1 MSTVFLIA
9 GLGADTRLYNNIDI
23 PSGYEVIPVD
33 WLDPN
38 KTDTLKTYAQK
49 LIYQYNITRGSIV
62 IGTSLGGML
71 AMEIAKLIPLN
82 KTILISSIKTSD
94 EAPGYFRLFR
104 NVPLF
109 KILPG
114 KIFSSMGFMIKPMF
128 GNMTDG
134 DAWLLN
140 DMLRNTSPAFIKWAM
155 GAVVKWDNK
164 IIPPNV
170 YHIHGDKDLVFP
182 YKNVKNTELIKGGT
196 HIMVYNMA
204 KQVNKLLKNIL
215 KK

>member
-33 WLDPN
+33 WIDPD
-38 KTDTLKTYAQK
+38 KTDTLKSYAQK

-71 AMEIAKLIPLN
+71 AIEISKLISLN
-82 KTILISSIKTSD
+82 KAILISSIKTID
-94 EAPGYFRLFR
+94 EAPGYFRLFK

-114 KIFSSMGFMIKPMF
+114 KLFGSLGFMIKPMF
-128 GNMTDG
+128 GKMADG
-134 DAWLLN
+134 DAWLLK

-164 IIPPNV
+164 TIPPNV

-182 YKNVKNTELIKGGT
+182 YKNVKNAELIKGGT

>member
-9 GLGADTRLYNNIDI
+9 GLGADTRLYNNIEI

-33 WLDPN
+33 WIEPN

-49 LIYQYNITRGSIV
+49 LIYQYNITKGSIV

-71 AMEIAKLIPLN
+71 TIEIGKLVPLN
-82 KTILISSIKTSD
+82 KAILISSIKTID
-94 EAPGYFRLFR
+94 EAPGYFKVFKKLP
-104 NVPLF
+104 VF

-114 KIFSSMGFMIKPMF
+114 KIFNSMGFMIKPLF
-128 GNMTDG
+128 GKMTDG

-140 DMLRNTSPAFIKWAM
+140 DILSNTSPAFMKWAM

-164 IIPPNV
+164 TIPPNV

-182 YKNVKNTELIKGGT
+182 YKNIKNTELVKGGT

>member
-23 PSGYEVIPVD
+23 PSSYEVIPVD
-33 WLDPN
+33 WVNSD

-82 KTILISSIKTSD
+82 KAILISSIKTID
-94 EAPGYFRLFR
+94 ETPGYFKLFK
-104 NVPLF
+104 NLPVF

-114 KIFSSMGFMIKPMF
+114 KIFNSMGFMIKPLF
-128 GNMTDG
+128 GKMTDS

-140 DMLRNTSPAFIKWAM
+140 DMLSNTSPEFIKWAM

-164 IIPPNV
+164 TIPPNV

-182 YKNVKNTELIKGGT
+182 YKNIKNAELVKDGT

>member
-1 MSTVFLIA
+1 MSAVFLIA
-9 GLGADTRLYNNIDI
+9 GLGADTRLYNNIEI
-23 PSGYEVIPVD
+23 PSDYEVIPVD
-33 WLDPN
+33 WIEPT
-38 KTDTLKTYAQK
+38 KTDTLKVYAQK
-49 LIYQYNITRGSIV
+49 LIYQYNITKGSIV

-71 AMEIAKLIPLN
+71 TIEIAKLVPLN
-82 KTILISSIKTSD
+82 KAILISSIKTID
-94 EAPGYFRLFR
+94 EAPGYFKVFK
-104 NVPLF
+104 NIPLF

-114 KIFSSMGFMIKPMF
+114 KIFNSMGFMIKPLF
-128 GNMTDG
+128 GKMTDS

-140 DMLRNTSPAFIKWAM
+140 DMLGNTSPAFMKWAM

-164 IIPPNV
+164 TIPPNV

-182 YKNVKNTELIKGGT
+182 YKNIKNTELVKGGT

>member
-23 PSGYEVIPVD
+23 PSSYEVIPVD
-33 WLDPN
+33 WIDPD
-38 KTDTLKTYAQK
+38 KTDTLNSYAQK

-71 AMEIAKLIPLN
+71 AMEISKLIPLN
-82 KTILISSIKTSD
+82 KTILISSIKTID
-94 EAPGYFRLFR
+94 EAPGYFRLFK

-114 KIFSSMGFMIKPMF
+114 KIFNSAGFMIKPMF
-128 GNMTDG
+128 GKMADG

-164 IIPPNV
+164 TIPPNV

-182 YKNVKNTELIKGGT
+182 YKNVKNAELIKGGT
-196 HIMVYNMA
+196 HIMVYNRA

-215 KK
+215 K